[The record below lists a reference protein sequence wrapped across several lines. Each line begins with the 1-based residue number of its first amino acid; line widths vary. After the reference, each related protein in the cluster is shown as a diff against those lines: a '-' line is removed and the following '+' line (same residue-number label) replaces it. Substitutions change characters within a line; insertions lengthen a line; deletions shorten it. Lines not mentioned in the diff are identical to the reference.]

1 MDLMNIIDGLIS
13 TGVKSVQLSL
23 NDDNLNYDIKIVKK
37 GSHKFMTSPNNVKEA
52 PKKKETI
59 EEEKEVVASPLKE
72 EPENAV
78 EVKEDARKEEL
89 TPEDNLSTDFINDN
103 VISDTEH
110 AYAKAV
116 SMYDGS
122 LEINAFKDEYTYS
135 LNEFKAHYNWL
146 TLREKILYVNKFYYY
161 DKISLDE
168 ISETLNVSKHQT
180 ILKFIK
186 TYEYRKLSTAI
197 RIYYEKY
204 GRVGNI
210 YDLFGVKV
218 SAPIF
223 HCLCSLSI
231 QNYKSI
237 YKSIPNYNQP
247 SEGDHLNNIDDYID
261 EIINDFKAG
270 AKPADVAKKYDI
282 NYTKVWTI
290 QEEMKRAKRLEILYE
305 ILSNGE
311 VNITYDQIF
320 NKYKNDERYKDDFR
334 NLFLTYNDAINI
346 YRANQFI
353 SQIGLSNLP
362 TVAQRIAKTSARE
375 AADYYGVDVNIMKL
389 FDNKY
394 TSKYTCQLINS
405 TPLSKYIQTA
415 RLIGLIGRKKT
426 N

>member
-13 TGVKSVQLSL
+13 TGAKSVQLSL
-23 NDDNLNYDIKIVKK
+23 NDDNLNYDIKI
-37 GSHKFMTSPNNVKEA
+37 VKEA

-59 EEEKEVVASPLKE
+59 EEEKEVVASPIKE
-72 EPENAV
+72 EPEKVV
-78 EVKEDARKEEL
+78 EVKEGVRKEEL
-89 TPEDNLSTDFINDN
+89 TPEDDSSIDFINDN
-103 VISDTEH
+103 VVSDTEH

-122 LEINAFKDEYTYS
+122 LEIDAFKDKYTHS
-135 LNEFKAHYNWL
+135 LNEFKDHYKWL

-168 ISETLNVSKHQT
+168 ISETLNVSKRQT

-218 SAPIF
+218 SGRIF

-231 QNYKSI
+231 
-237 YKSIPNYNQP
+237 PNYNQP
-247 SEGDHLNNIDDYID
+247 LEGNHPNSIDDYID

-270 AKPADVAKKYDI
+270 AKPADVATKYGI
-282 NYTKVWTI
+282 NYTRVWTI

-305 ILSNGE
+305 VLSNGE

-320 NKYKNDERYKDDFR
+320 NKYKHDERYKDDFR
-334 NLFLTYNDAINI
+334 NLFLTYVDAINI

-353 SQIGLSNLP
+353 SKIGLSNLP
-362 TVAQRIAKTSARE
+362 TVAQRIAKTSAQK
-375 AADYYGVDVNIMKL
+375 AAAYYGVNVNIMKL

-405 TPLSKYIQTA
+405 TPLSKYIQTG
-415 RLIGLIGRKKT
+415 RLIGLIGMKKT

>member
-52 PKKKETI
+52 SKKKETI
-59 EEEKEVVASPLKE
+59 EEEKEVVASPIKE
-72 EPENAV
+72 EPEKAV
-78 EVKEDARKEEL
+78 EVKDDVRKEEL

-103 VISDTEH
+103 VVGDTER

-135 LNEFKAHYNWL
+135 LNEFKMHYNWL

-168 ISETLNVSKHQT
+168 ISETLNVSKYQT

-231 QNYKSI
+231 
-237 YKSIPNYNQP
+237 PNYNQP

-270 AKPADVAKKYDI
+270 AKPADVVTKYGI
-282 NYTKVWTI
+282 NYRKVWTI

-353 SQIGLSNLP
+353 AQIGLSNLP